1 MTSLQYDQLLRE
13 AADNVSN
20 STALIRFH
28 LVKEKE
34 RLRKLFAFVQ
44 KISGR
49 RTETEI
55 LKLLNA
61 SKKTMLSVNMQSS
74 LNWNILTSAQTFT
87 RIHFVFR
94 VRS

>member
-1 MTSLQYDQLLRE
+1 MQRMTSLQYDQLLRE
-13 AADNVSN
+13 TADNVSN

-28 LVKEKE
+28 LVKEKG

-55 LKLLNA
+55 LKFINA
-61 SKKTMLSVNMQSS
+61 TKKTVISQYA
-74 LNWNILTSAQTFT
+74 I
-87 RIHFVFR
+87 IP
-94 VRS
+94 